1 MFHNF
6 RFPCLFFPFF
16 FQLELHASK
25 CCTYFIEL
33 NQFMRRKLGFLC
45 FLIIINSLFCFFV
58 TLLYCNEDFTFK
70 KQDIYNISFFNISL
84 FSFLCKLFN
93 KRIVFTYSYLM
104 VCFRNVKDARAKTN
118 SMGCV
123 NTT

>member
-1 MFHNF
+1 MFIF
-6 RFPCLFFPFF
+6 SFF
-16 FQLELHASK
+16 LLIRVTCVKMLHL
-25 CCTYFIEL
+25 FIEL